1 MDSTQ
6 KIGDGLALCAHC
18 KTATIKAP
26 MAGAYTHLRICK
38 PCKNRHQ
45 TASRARNEAR
55 NNLQPRPTNSYCS
68 RCEQTKPVNEF
79 HIDRGSATGCH
90 SQCKACRKQSRSC
103 KRATGCIWP
112 CEACI
117 KHRTLKNSAFASD
130 SHK

>member
-26 MAGAYTHLRICK
+26 LQNCK
-38 PCKNRHQ
+38 PCENRHQ
-45 TASRARNEAR
+45 TAMRARNQAR

-68 RCEQTKPVNEF
+68 RCEHTKPVNEF
-79 HIDRGSATGCH
+79 HIDRGSATGCT

-103 KRATGCIWP
+103 KRATGCDIWG

-117 KHRTLKNSAFASD
+117 KFVSD
-130 SHK
+130 SKK